1 MNSFL
6 TREMSNFRI
15 GELRRAAR
23 RRRAPEGYPEQLDES
38 SLTVR
43 AFLPEDTDAVR
54 LLAALDGKHVPNG
67 PALVAEV
74 DREVVAALPLDGGQA
89 LADPFRPTA
98 HLVELLKVRAEQLRV
113 RAA

>member
-6 TREMSNFRI
+6 TRDMSNFWI

-23 RRRAPEGYPEQLDES
+23 RRRSAEGYTELDES

-43 AFLPEDTDAVR
+43 AFQPDDTDAVR
-54 LLAALDGKHVPNG
+54 VLAALDGKHVPTG

-98 HLVELLKVRAEQLRV
+98 HLVELLKVRADQLRARTV
-113 RAA
+113 

>member
-23 RRRAPEGYPEQLDES
+23 RRRTPEGYPELDES

-43 AFLPEDTDAVR
+43 ALQPADTEAVR
-54 LLAALDGKHVPNG
+54 LLAALDGKHVPAG

-74 DREVVAALPLDGGQA
+74 DREVVAALPLDGGRA

-98 HLVELLKVRAEQLRV
+98 HLVALLELRAEQLRAHAV
-113 RAA
+113 

>member
-6 TREMSNFRI
+6 TREMSNLRI

-23 RRRAPEGYPEQLDES
+23 RRRVPEGYPELDES
-38 SLTVR
+38 ALTVR
-43 AFLPEDTDAVR
+43 ALQPEDTEAVR
-54 LLAALDGKHVPNG
+54 LLAALDGQHVPSG

-74 DREVVAALPLDGGQA
+74 DREVVAALPLDGGRA

-98 HLVELLKVRAEQLRV
+98 HLVALLELRAEQLRA
-113 RAA
+113 RTA